1 MKSKHDKNKK
11 LCSRKAKL
19 CFLSL
24 ILCFVNTI
32 LSFKNIG
39 FVSALSYQTS
49 ANVQFTF
56 NPTLSVSVSG
66 DLVIESLAPGA
77 SADSNIITVNVDTN
91 SAYGYYLSAT
101 VGTKTGGTDALVNS
115 SNNGSVFSNLTS
127 NAFSL
132 ANFSDN
138 YWGYSYST
146 DSGTNWISGDVGS
159 SSTGYNGLPLDDND
173 GTGPLGY
180 GGVTLIDADSA
191 ANSSSVQFKIGA
203 KASFSQPAG
212 AYTNTVN
219 FYAIAYPPSG

>member
-1 MKSKHDKNKK
+1 MKK
-11 LCSRKAKL
+11 LPSFSSKL
-19 CFLSL
+19 PFLIFNIAFCFSSPNLV
-24 ILCFVNTI
+24 F
-32 LSFKNIG
+32 
-39 FVSALSYQTS
+39 ALSYSSSTDI
-49 ANVQFTF
+49 QFTF
-56 NPTLSVSVSG
+56 SETLSMSVSG
-66 DLVIESLAPGA
+66 DLVIEDLAPGS
-77 SADSNIITVNVDTN
+77 SADSNVITVSIDTN